1 MSKYLEKK
9 RRKGCKRRL
18 YKKKKQK
25 NAKVST
31 IDSFGVSHIV
41 VRKIM
46 QSMNQFLQ
54 STRKWNTPYNIYVFV
69 LISHLTI
76 YPEILCR
83 VFD

>member
-54 STRKWNTPYNIYVFV
+54 STR
-69 LISHLTI
+69 
-76 YPEILCR
+76 
-83 VFD
+83 